1 MLNTLPPSPVP
12 PPPLPPARRR
22 RGGQPSNRNSL
33 KHGLYAIQRPSP
45 LRRYS
50 NSFAGYQQ
58 VLEEKDPAS
67 LERSIRELHKQID
80 LLVGLL
86 NYLLN
91 QPTLSLYLALFPV
104 FMRTISFS
112 RRMKVIHHH
121 IQQPFHDLIFVASR
135 ACDLIAY
142 DFREHS
148 ITHDADSFLKVSEK
162 SYLNSA
168 PSWASLCPPFSE
180 PDFPFLT
187 PRQWQVLQPL
197 IPPAHRAS
205 TWDGSPPSLR
215 GRHPADPHEIIDAI
229 FWKVAHHAR
238 WQDLPVGYPSMA
250 VCRRYYRR
258 IFRSGRLFTL
268 YRHLYKDL
276 CTRGRLNL
284 TTWVKRGCFMIQG
297 NKVVLRPGL
306 PETWR
311 MRTALLFMQQG
322 YAMFRH
328 LRYEKVQERRRRFP
342 SFRLFSKRPL
352 RAQPER
358 KEEEFHF
365 TLPCGLDDYSK
376 YVLPPR
382 PAHSPVKRVTE

>member
-1 MLNTLPPSPVP
+1 
-12 PPPLPPARRR
+12 
-22 RGGQPSNRNSL
+22 
-33 KHGLYAIQRPSP
+33 
-45 LRRYS
+45 
-50 NSFAGYQQ
+50 
-58 VLEEKDPAS
+58 
-67 LERSIRELHKQID
+67 
-80 LLVGLL
+80 
-86 NYLLN
+86 
-91 QPTLSLYLALFPV
+91 
-104 FMRTISFS
+104 
-112 RRMKVIHHH
+112 MKVIRHH
-121 IQQPFHDLIFVASR
+121 IQQPFHDLLFVAGR

-142 DFREHS
+142 DFREHR
-148 ITHDADSFLKVSEK
+148 ITRDADSFLNVSEK

-168 PSWASLCPPFSE
+168 PSWASLCPSFTE

-205 TWDGSPPSLR
+205 TWDGPPPSRR
-215 GRHPADPHEIIDAI
+215 GRHPADPHEILDAI

-238 WQDLPVGYPSMA
+238 WQELPVGYPSMA

-268 YRHLYKDL
+268 YRRLYKDL
-276 CTRGRLNL
+276 CTRGHVDL
-284 TTWVKRGCFMIQG
+284 TVLVKRGCFTIQG

-322 YAMFRH
+322 YAMLRH

-342 SFRLFSKRPL
+342 SFRLSSKRPL
-352 RAQPER
+352 RAPPER

-365 TLPCGLDDYSK
+365 TFPIPLVDWQK
-376 YVLPPR
+376 NVLSPR
-382 PAHSPVKRVTE
+382 PSPSIVKPGTE